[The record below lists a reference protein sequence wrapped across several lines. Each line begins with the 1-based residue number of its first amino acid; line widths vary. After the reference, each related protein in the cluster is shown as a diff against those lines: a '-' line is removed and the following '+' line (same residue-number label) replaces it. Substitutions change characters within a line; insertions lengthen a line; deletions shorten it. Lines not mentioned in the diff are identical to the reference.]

1 MIGKQEMMSAN
12 RERPT
17 RLKRTPKTRDCM
29 RNKEDKR
36 RLMSSLELKKE
47 SKTTQLV
54 PIQCLSK
61 SSNVSTSSN
70 SVRDKSKTRL
80 ALKRL
85 LKLVQVR

>member
-1 MIGKQEMMSAN
+1 
-12 RERPT
+12 
-17 RLKRTPKTRDCM
+17 
-29 RNKEDKR
+29 
-36 RLMSSLELKKE
+36 MSSLELKKE

-85 LKLVQVR
+85 LKLVQAKLTTKRKPNLLSSLRRELSRHQ